1 MAELWGRQGIGIVD
15 VVWLNPKKV
24 RVKFWH
30 GGSAW
35 VRQGDML
42 QGYITSTGVIYSG
55 VLRRKYRN

>member
-1 MAELWGRQGIGIVD
+1 MVD
-15 VVWLNPKKV
+15 VVWINPKGV